1 MFTSCQSLTLPGI
14 NPSMANPE
22 YDVLPIPPFPQTQ
35 VLSSTTFTL
44 PPLDGSLTI
53 PEIYD
58 FHLQH
63 SPNHPLY
70 VYSDDSSSECIIPFR
85 RAVRAIHRAGGIIRT
100 RLGTVESL
108 SKRPIVAILA
118 MTGMPY
124 LIPFERAIFEHL
136 ADS

>member
-1 MFTSCQSLTLPGI
+1 
-14 NPSMANPE
+14 MANPE

-100 RLGTVESL
+100 RIESFKSLG
-108 SKRPIVAILA
+108 KRPIIAILA
-118 MTGMPY
+118 MTGMQY
-124 LIPFERAIFEHL
+124 LIPFKCTIFEYL
-136 ADS
+136 AQTPSLI